1 MLEFEKL
8 KEEDNSRKIVI
19 GSCKLL
25 DSKLEKPVN
34 YEVIL
39 SVIYFII
46 FLRKMKNIL
55 YVIIKKEQYKQEM
68 KLW

>member
-25 DSKLEKPVN
+25 DPKMEKPVN

-39 SVIYFII
+39 SVI
-46 FLRKMKNIL
+46 IL
-55 YVIIKKEQYKQEM
+55 LINLIERWKILC
-68 KLW
+68 LW

>member
-25 DSKLEKPVN
+25 DQKMEKPVN

-39 SVIYFII
+39 SVI
-46 FLRKMKNIL
+46 
-55 YVIIKKEQYKQEM
+55 
-68 KLW
+68 

>member
-68 KLW
+68 KL